1 MVDFASASSEAALG
15 VDAAREAASKAR
27 DALHGT
33 PAALAIVSVWSGYED
48 LDAIPDALARVL
60 GDVPI
65 VGGTAAGA
73 VIGSGTVM
81 TRGLNVVLIGGD
93 DIAVATGS
101 ARIESRELVELM
113 PVAKKIGLAAD
124 EAARVGFAEFACL
137 AFAPGL
143 FVDGEALVAVLRKG
157 AGVRA
162 LLAGGIIG
170 DALAFD
176 RARTFSNGGL
186 HRDRIVLA
194 GLFTRRRI
202 GVAARHGWRA
212 AGPAHVVT
220 RSEGTLLRALDGRP
234 ALDVWLEDVRA
245 AGGTPPTGE
254 GLLIYLVNN
263 YVLGITVAGTPSPA
277 DAPEFIIRAPFQL
290 KSNGVVR
297 MSASMAEGETVR
309 LMNASPQEL
318 LDASKVA
325 ASLASATADGKVTG
339 GLVLACT
346 SRIAALG
353 GQFPAEMNSIQA
365 VLGAPIGGLCVY
377 GEIARTRTDADAFF
391 NTTTVVVAFPA

>member
-186 HRDRIVLA
+186 HRDLRTSRR
-194 GLFTRRRI
+194 GFGGRSSGHRENEGTRNSARLSR
-202 GVAARHGWRA
+202 ARHGI
-212 AGPAHVVT
+212 
-220 RSEGTLLRALDGRP
+220 D
-234 ALDVWLEDVRA
+234 
-245 AGGTPPTGE
+245 
-254 GLLIYLVNN
+254 
-263 YVLGITVAGTPSPA
+263 
-277 DAPEFIIRAPFQL
+277 
-290 KSNGVVR
+290 
-297 MSASMAEGETVR
+297 SAFR
-309 LMNASPQEL
+309 
-318 LDASKVA
+318 
-325 ASLASATADGKVTG
+325 
-339 GLVLACT
+339 
-346 SRIAALG
+346 
-353 GQFPAEMNSIQA
+353 
-365 VLGAPIGGLCVY
+365 
-377 GEIARTRTDADAFF
+377 
-391 NTTTVVVAFPA
+391 

>member
-1 MVDFASASSEAALG
+1 MVEFASASSEAALG

-27 DALHGT
+27 HALHGT
-33 PAALAIVSVWSGYED
+33 TAALAIVSVSSGYED
-48 LDAIPDALARVL
+48 LDAIPGALAREL

-73 VIGSGTVM
+73 VIGSGTVIA
-81 TRGLNVVLIGGD
+81 RGLNVVLIGGD
-93 DIAVATGS
+93 DLAVATGS

-113 PVAKKIGLAAD
+113 PVAKKIGL
-124 EAARVGFAEFACL
+124 GEFACL

-162 LLAGGIIG
+162 ALAGGLIG

-176 RARTFSNGGL
+176 RARTFADGEL

-194 GLFTRRRI
+194 GLFTKRRI
-202 GVAARHGWRA
+202 GVAARHGWRT

-245 AGGTPPTGE
+245 AGGTPPRGE

-263 YVLGITVAGTPSPA
+263 YVLGITVPGVPSRG

-318 LDASKVA
+318 LDASKA
-325 ASLASATADGKVTG
+325 ATSYAMASAGGNVTG

-353 GQFPAEMNSIQA
+353 GQFPSEVKSIQA
-365 VLGAPIGGLCVY
+365 GLGAPIGGLCVY
-377 GEIARTRTDADAFF
+377 GEIARTRSDADAFF